1 MFNSSNKL
9 FDQIFELKFT
19 SKQLNKQS
27 QKCESEEKA
36 EKGKA
41 KKAMEKGNME
51 GAKIYAQNA
60 IRKKSEALN
69 YLQLASRLDA
79 VVSRLD
85 QQAKMAS
92 VSKSMAGIVKTL
104 NVALKNAPLDKMVN
118 TMNQFEKQFEDLDVN
133 TAVMDDAMNK
143 QAALSTPPDQVNE
156 LLLKIADENNLE
168 VQLPQAGNN
177 KVPAPIAQEGDK
189 DSLTARLDALKGPD
203 ACAVAPHI
211 NCDLTFLNICT
222 CSPTPPTRPESE
234 ATSKAWEELRREAR
248 KLEGELDVK
257 IAAYGKLSS
266 SYEYGYTKGESG
278 LSTDQLLQTKS
289 VEINTALAR
298 LSDVNSSMS
307 HAITGGADSRAHTLA
322 RHRDILHDFTQEY
335 RRLSSIVGAARERA
349 DLLGGISGTSSAPL
363 MGGGNTGLLLR
374 ERGLLDRSHAAVDQV
389 IGQAQGVAASLTG
402 QRQLFDAIDSKVASI
417 GARFPVVNSLLN
429 AIRRRKNRDNVIL
442 AGVMGVC
449 MLLILLYWVNK

>member
-36 EKGKA
+36 EKVKA

-189 DSLTARLDALKGPD
+189 DSLTARLDALKG
-203 ACAVAPHI
+203 V
-211 NCDLTFLNICT
+211 
-222 CSPTPPTRPESE
+222 
-234 ATSKAWEELRREAR
+234 
-248 KLEGELDVK
+248 
-257 IAAYGKLSS
+257 
-266 SYEYGYTKGESG
+266 
-278 LSTDQLLQTKS
+278 
-289 VEINTALAR
+289 
-298 LSDVNSSMS
+298 
-307 HAITGGADSRAHTLA
+307 
-322 RHRDILHDFTQEY
+322 
-335 RRLSSIVGAARERA
+335 
-349 DLLGGISGTSSAPL
+349 
-363 MGGGNTGLLLR
+363 
-374 ERGLLDRSHAAVDQV
+374 
-389 IGQAQGVAASLTG
+389 
-402 QRQLFDAIDSKVASI
+402 
-417 GARFPVVNSLLN
+417 
-429 AIRRRKNRDNVIL
+429 
-442 AGVMGVC
+442 
-449 MLLILLYWVNK
+449 

>member
-189 DSLTARLDALKGPD
+189 DSLTARLDALKG
-203 ACAVAPHI
+203 V
-211 NCDLTFLNICT
+211 
-222 CSPTPPTRPESE
+222 
-234 ATSKAWEELRREAR
+234 
-248 KLEGELDVK
+248 
-257 IAAYGKLSS
+257 
-266 SYEYGYTKGESG
+266 
-278 LSTDQLLQTKS
+278 
-289 VEINTALAR
+289 
-298 LSDVNSSMS
+298 
-307 HAITGGADSRAHTLA
+307 
-322 RHRDILHDFTQEY
+322 
-335 RRLSSIVGAARERA
+335 
-349 DLLGGISGTSSAPL
+349 
-363 MGGGNTGLLLR
+363 
-374 ERGLLDRSHAAVDQV
+374 
-389 IGQAQGVAASLTG
+389 
-402 QRQLFDAIDSKVASI
+402 
-417 GARFPVVNSLLN
+417 
-429 AIRRRKNRDNVIL
+429 
-442 AGVMGVC
+442 
-449 MLLILLYWVNK
+449 

>member
-1 MFNSSNKL
+1 ME
-9 FDQIFELKFT
+9 FE
-19 SKQLNKQS
+19 
-27 QKCESEEKA
+27 
-36 EKGKA
+36 
-41 KKAMEKGNME
+41 
-51 GAKIYAQNA
+51 
-60 IRKKSEALN
+60 
-69 YLQLASRLDA
+69 
-79 VVSRLD
+79 
-85 QQAKMAS
+85 
-92 VSKSMAGIVKTL
+92 GISAPPANI
-104 NVALKNAPLDKMVN
+104 NVAMAYPKN
-118 TMNQFEKQFEDLDVN
+118 
-133 TAVMDDAMNK
+133 
-143 QAALSTPPDQVNE
+143 
-156 LLLKIADENNLE
+156 
-168 VQLPQAGNN
+168 
-177 KVPAPIAQEGDK
+177 
-189 DSLTARLDALKGPD
+189 
-203 ACAVAPHI
+203 
-211 NCDLTFLNICT
+211 
-222 CSPTPPTRPESE
+222 PTPPTRPESE

-442 AGVMGVC
+442 AGVMGGRGGEEVG
-449 MLLILLYWVNK
+449 LDSYY